1 MRKENALEQITYK
14 QAGVNLDAAQD
25 IKERI
30 KSIVAPTHGAQ
41 VLGGVGGFG
50 ALYRLGG
57 YKDPVLVSSTDG
69 VGTKLKL
76 AIMMHRY
83 DTIGEDL
90 VNACINDIIVC
101 GAQPLFFLDY
111 LAVAALD
118 NDVVAALIAGMA
130 RACEQAGCA
139 LIGGETAQMPGIY
152 AAGDFDMA
160 GFVVGAVER
169 DAILDG
175 SDIRPGDAII
185 GIPSNGLHTNGYSL
199 VRHALGLDDNPSALN
214 EVVPELAP
222 GTTQG
227 VTIGDALLMPHPSY
241 VDAVRPVLP
250 VIKGMAHITGGG
262 LVENMP
268 RILPEGVAAQFDSS
282 TWRVPPI
289 FTLLQERAL
298 ISSEEMYRVFN
309 MGIGM
314 ALVCDP
320 SEAGAVLAGVPNA
333 EVVGEVARGEGGGRV
348 SIA

>member
-1 MRKENALEQITYK
+1 MEQITYK

-30 KSIVAPTHGAQ
+30 KSIVSPTHGAQ

-76 AIMMHRY
+76 AIMMDRY

-90 VNACINDIIVC
+90 VNACVNDIIVC

-118 NDVVAALIAGMA
+118 NDVIAALIAGMA
-130 RACEQAGCA
+130 RACKQAECA
-139 LIGGETAQMPGIY
+139 LIGGETAQMPGLY
-152 AAGDFDMA
+152 ADGDFDMA

-169 DAILDG
+169 DSILDG
-175 SDIRPGDAII
+175 SGIRPGDAII

-199 VRHALGLDDNPSALN
+199 VRHALGLDDDPSALN
-214 EVVPELAP
+214 EVVPELAH
-222 GTTQG
+222 GTTKG
-227 VTIGDALLMPHPSY
+227 VTLGDALLTPHPSY

-250 VIKGMAHITGGG
+250 IIKGMAHITGGG
-262 LVENMP
+262 IVENVP
-268 RILPEGVAAQFDSS
+268 RILPEGTSARFDSS

-298 ISSEEMYRVFN
+298 IASEEMYRVFN

-314 ALVCDP
+314 ALVCD
-320 SEAGAVLAGVPNA
+320 SAEVDAVLASVPDA
-333 EVVGEVARGEGGGRV
+333 ELVGEVTANVNGERV
-348 SIA
+348 VVN

>member
-1 MRKENALEQITYK
+1 MQQITYE

-30 KSIVAPTHGAQ
+30 KSIVAPTHGAN

-50 ALYRLGG
+50 ALYQLSG
-57 YKDPVLVSSTDG
+57 YDDPVLVSSTDG

-76 AIMMHRY
+76 AITMNRY

-90 VNACINDIIVC
+90 VNACVNDIIVC

-111 LAVAALD
+111 LAVASLD
-118 NDVVAALIAGMA
+118 SDVVAALISGMA

-139 LIGGETAQMPGIY
+139 LIGGETAQMPGLY
-152 AAGDFDMA
+152 AHGDFDMA

-175 SDIRPGDAII
+175 SDIRAGDAII

-214 EVVPELAP
+214 EVIPELGA
-222 GTTQG
+222 G
-227 VTIGDALLMPHPSY
+227 VTLGDALLTPHPSY
-241 VDAVRPVLP
+241 VEAVRPVLP
-250 VIKGMAHITGGG
+250 IVKGMAHITGGG
-262 LVENMP
+262 IIENIP
-268 RILPEGVAAQFDSS
+268 RILSDGTAAHFDS
-282 TWRVPPI
+282 TAWRIPPI
-289 FTLLQERAL
+289 FTLLQERAA
-298 ISSEEMYRVFN
+298 ISRQEMYRVFN

-314 ALVCDP
+314 ALVCD
-320 SEAGAVLAGVPNA
+320 AAQVGAVLAAVPTA
-333 EVVGEVARGEGGGRV
+333 EIVGEVSQHNSGERV

>member
-1 MRKENALEQITYK
+1 M
-14 QAGVNLDAAQD
+14 DAAQD

-30 KSIVAPTHGAQ
+30 KSIVAPTHGAN

-57 YKDPVLVSSTDG
+57 YDDPVLVSSTDG

-90 VNACINDIIVC
+90 VNACVNDIIVC

-118 NDVVAALIAGMA
+118 NNIVAALIAGMA
-130 RACEQAGCA
+130 RACKQADCA
-139 LIGGETAQMPGIY
+139 LIGGETAQMPGLY
-152 AAGDFDMA
+152 ADGDFDMA

-199 VRHALGLDDNPSALN
+199 VRHALGLDDDPSALN
-214 EVVPELAP
+214 EVVPELGE
-222 GTTQG
+222 GTTL
-227 VTIGDALLMPHPSY
+227 GDALLLPHPSY
-241 VDAVRPVLP
+241 IETVRPVLP
-250 VIKGMAHITGGG
+250 MLKGMAHITGGG
-262 LVENMP
+262 IVENIP
-268 RILPEGVAAQFDSS
+268 RILPDGTSARFDSS

-289 FTLLQERAL
+289 FTLLQERAA
-298 ISSEEMYRVFN
+298 ISRQEMYRVFN

-314 ALVCDP
+314 ALICDQ
-320 SEAGAVLAGVPNA
+320 AQVDAVLKAVPNA
-333 EVVGEVARGEGGGRV
+333 AVVGEVSQHDDGERV

>member
-1 MRKENALEQITYK
+1 MEQITYK

-30 KSIVAPTHGAQ
+30 KSIVAPTHGIQ

-50 ALYRLGG
+50 ALYRLSG
-57 YKDPVLVSSTDG
+57 YNDPVLVSSTDG

-76 AIMMHRY
+76 AIMMDRY

-90 VNACINDIIVC
+90 VNACVNDIIVC

-118 NDVVAALIAGMA
+118 NDVVGALIAGMA

-152 AAGDFDMA
+152 ADGDFDMA

-199 VRHALGLDDNPSALN
+199 VRHALGLDDDPSALY
-214 EVVPELAP
+214 EIVPEL
-222 GTTQG
+222 GEGLTL
-227 VTIGDALLMPHPSY
+227 GDALLTPHPSY

-250 VIKGMAHITGGG
+250 IIKGMAHITGGG
-262 LVENMP
+262 IIENIP
-268 RILPEGVAAQFDSS
+268 RILPDGASAQIDSS
-282 TWRVPPI
+282 AWRAPPI
-289 FTLLQERAL
+289 FTLLQERAA
-298 ISSEEMYRVFN
+298 ISREEMYRVFN

-314 ALVCDP
+314 AVVCD
-320 SEAGAVLAGVPNA
+320 AAHADDVLARVPDA
-333 EVVGEVARGEGGGRV
+333 AVVGEVSKDTSGGRV
-348 SIA
+348 SVS

>member
-1 MRKENALEQITYK
+1 MREKDLHQVTYK
-14 QAGVNLDAAQD
+14 DAGVNLDAAQD

-30 KSIVAPTHGAQ
+30 KSIVSPTHGAQ

-50 ALYRLGG
+50 ALYRLGN
-57 YKDPVLVSSTDG
+57 YNDPVLVSSADG

-76 AIMMHRY
+76 AIMMDRY

-90 VNACINDIIVC
+90 VNACVNDIIVC

-130 RACEQAGCA
+130 RACEQASCA
-139 LIGGETAQMPGIY
+139 LIGGETAQMPGLY
-152 AAGDFDMA
+152 ADGDFDMA

-199 VRHALGLDDNPSALN
+199 VRHALGLDERPSALN
-214 EVVPELAP
+214 EIVPEL
-222 GTTQG
+222 GEG
-227 VTIGDALLMPHPSY
+227 VTLGDALLTPHPSY
-241 VDAVRPVLP
+241 VDAVKPALSML
-250 VIKGMAHITGGG
+250 KGMAHITGGG
-262 LVENMP
+262 IVENIP
-268 RILPEGVAAQFDSS
+268 RILPEGISARFDSDA
-282 TWRVPPI
+282 WRVPPI
-289 FTLLQERAL
+289 FTLLQERAV
-298 ISSEEMYRVFN
+298 ISREEMHRVFN

-314 ALVCDP
+314 ALICDP
-320 SEAGAVLAGVPNA
+320 AQADAVLRAVPGAGL
-333 EVVGEVARGEGGGRV
+333 VGEALKSNGDERV
-348 SIA
+348 SIV

>member
-1 MRKENALEQITYK
+1 MEQITYR

-50 ALYRLGG
+50 ALYRLGS

-76 AIMMHRY
+76 AIMMNRY

-90 VNACINDIIVC
+90 VNACVNDIIVC

-118 NDVVAALIAGMA
+118 PDVVEALIAGMA

-139 LIGGETAQMPGIY
+139 LIGGETAQMPGLY
-152 AAGDFDMA
+152 ADGDFDMA

-169 DAILDG
+169 DDILDG

-199 VRHALGLDDNPSALN
+199 VRHALALDDDPSALN
-214 EVVPELAP
+214 EVVPEL
-222 GTTQG
+222 GDG
-227 VTIGDALLMPHPSY
+227 VTLGEALLTPHPSY

-250 VIKGMAHITGGG
+250 LLKGMAHITGGG
-262 LVENMP
+262 LIENIP
-268 RILPEGVAAQFDSS
+268 RILPAGTIARFDSS
-282 TWRVPPI
+282 AWRVPPI
-289 FTLLQERAL
+289 FTLLQERAA
-298 ISSEEMYRVFN
+298 ISREEMYRVFN

-320 SEAGAVLAGVPNA
+320 AQAGAVLAAIPSA
-333 EVVGEVARGEGGGRV
+333 DVVGNVLQSESNRDRVA
-348 SIA
+348 II

>member
-1 MRKENALEQITYK
+1 MDQITYK

-30 KSIVAPTHGAQ
+30 KTIVAPTHGAQ

-57 YKDPVLVSSTDG
+57 YSDPVLVSSTDG

-76 AIMMHRY
+76 AIMMGNY

-90 VNACINDIIVC
+90 VNACVNDIIVC

-111 LAVAALD
+111 LAVATLD

-139 LIGGETAQMPGIY
+139 LIGGETAQMPGLY
-152 AAGDFDMA
+152 ADGDFDMA

-169 DAILDG
+169 DGILDG
-175 SDIRPGDAII
+175 SDIRSGDAII

-199 VRHALGLDDNPSALN
+199 VRHALRLDDDPSALD
-214 EVVPELAP
+214 EVISEL
-222 GTTQG
+222 GDG
-227 VTIGDALLMPHPSY
+227 VTLGEALLTPHPSY
-241 VDAVRPVLP
+241 VDAVRPALP
-250 VIKGMAHITGGG
+250 MLKGMAHITGGG
-262 LVENMP
+262 LIENIP
-268 RILPEGVAAQFDSS
+268 RILPEGCAAHFDSS

-289 FTLLQERAL
+289 FTLLQERAA
-298 ISSEEMYRVFN
+298 ISREEMYRVFN

-320 SEAGAVLAGVPNA
+320 AQADAVLASVPEA
-333 EVVGEVARGEGGGRV
+333 EIVGEVSPDTNGERV
-348 SIA
+348 RILE

>member
-1 MRKENALEQITYK
+1 MEQLTYRD
-14 QAGVNLDAAQD
+14 AGVNLDAAQD

-30 KSIVAPTHGAQ
+30 KSIVAPTHGPQ

-57 YKDPVLVSSTDG
+57 YNDPVLVSSTDG

-76 AIMMHRY
+76 AIMMDRY

-101 GAQPLFFLDY
+101 GAEPLFFLDY
-111 LAVAALD
+111 LAVGVLES
-118 NDVVAALIAGMA
+118 DVVESLIAGMA

-139 LIGGETAQMPGIY
+139 LIGGETAQMPGLY
-152 AAGDFDMA
+152 ADGDFDMA

-169 DAILDG
+169 DSILDG

-199 VRHALGLDDNPSALN
+199 VRHAFGLDDDPSPLQ
-214 EVVPELAP
+214 EVVPEL
-222 GTTQG
+222 GEG

-250 VIKGMAHITGGG
+250 MIKGMAHITGGG
-262 LVENMP
+262 IVENMP
-268 RILPEGVAAQFDSS
+268 RILPEGTAANFDSS
-282 TWRVPPI
+282 AWRVPPI
-289 FTLLQERAL
+289 FTLLQERAA
-298 ISSEEMYRVFN
+298 ISREEMYRVFN

-314 ALVCDP
+314 ALVCDA
-320 SEAGAVLAGVPNA
+320 SEVDEVLASVPNA
-333 EVVGEVARGEGGGRV
+333 EVVGDVTGDVNGERV
-348 SIA
+348 SVV

>member
-1 MRKENALEQITYK
+1 
-14 QAGVNLDAAQD
+14 
-25 IKERI
+25 
-30 KSIVAPTHGAQ
+30 HGPQ

-57 YKDPVLVSSTDG
+57 YNDPVLVSSTDG

-76 AIMMHRY
+76 AIMMDRY

-101 GAQPLFFLDY
+101 GAEPLFFLDY
-111 LAVAALD
+111 LAVGVLES
-118 NDVVAALIAGMA
+118 DVVESLIAGMA

-139 LIGGETAQMPGIY
+139 LIGGETAQMPGLY
-152 AAGDFDMA
+152 ADGDFDMA

-175 SDIRPGDAII
+175 SDIAPGDAII

-199 VRHALGLDDNPSALN
+199 VRHAFGLDDNPTPLQ
-214 EVVPELAP
+214 EVVPEL
-222 GTTQG
+222 GEG

-250 VIKGMAHITGGG
+250 MIKGMAHITGGG
-262 LVENMP
+262 IVENMP
-268 RILPEGVAAQFDSS
+268 RILPEGTAARFDSS
-282 TWRVPPI
+282 AWRVPPI
-289 FTLLQERAL
+289 FTLLQERAA
-298 ISSEEMYRVFN
+298 ISREEMYRVFN

-314 ALVCDP
+314 ALVCDAT
-320 SEAGAVLAGVPNA
+320 EVDGVLASVPNA
-333 EVVGEVARGEGGGRV
+333 DLVGTVTGDANGERV
-348 SIA
+348 SVV

>member
-1 MRKENALEQITYK
+1 MEQITYK

-30 KSIVAPTHGAQ
+30 KAIVAPTHGAQ

-76 AIMMHRY
+76 AIMMDRY

-90 VNACINDIIVC
+90 VNACVNDIIVC

-118 NDVVAALIAGMA
+118 NEVVAALIAGMA
-130 RACEQAGCA
+130 RACEQADCA
-139 LIGGETAQMPGIY
+139 LIGGETAQMPGLY
-152 AAGDFDMA
+152 ADGDFDMA

-169 DAILDG
+169 EKILDG

-199 VRHALGLDDNPSALN
+199 VRHALGLDDDPSALN
-214 EVVPELAP
+214 EIVPELAQA
-222 GTTQG
+222 TTQS
-227 VTIGDALLMPHPSY
+227 VTLGDALLTPHPSY
-241 VDAVRPVLP
+241 VDAVRPILP
-250 VIKGMAHITGGG
+250 LLKGMAHITGGG
-262 LVENMP
+262 LVENIP
-268 RILPEGVAAQFDSS
+268 RILPDGTSAHLDSS

-298 ISSEEMYRVFN
+298 IASEEMYRVFN

-314 ALVCDP
+314 TLVCDP
-320 SEAGAVLAGVPNA
+320 AQADPILSAIPTA
-333 EVVGEVARGEGGGRV
+333 EVVGSVQPATNDERV
-348 SIA
+348 SIS

>member
-1 MRKENALEQITYK
+1 MEQITYK

-30 KSIVAPTHGAQ
+30 RSIVAPTHGAQ

-76 AIMMHRY
+76 AIMMDRY

-90 VNACINDIIVC
+90 VNACVNDIIVC
-101 GAQPLFFLDY
+101 GARPLFFLDY

-139 LIGGETAQMPGIY
+139 LIGGETAQMPGLY
-152 AAGDFDMA
+152 ADGDFDMA

-169 DAILDG
+169 EKILDG
-175 SDIRPGDAII
+175 SNIRPGDAII

-199 VRHALGLDDNPSALN
+199 VRHALGLEDDPSALN
-214 EVVPELAP
+214 EVVPELAQA
-222 GTTQG
+222 TTQS
-227 VTIGDALLMPHPSY
+227 VTLGDALMTPHPSY
-241 VDAVRPVLP
+241 VDAIRPVLP

-262 LVENMP
+262 LVENIP
-268 RILPEGVAAQFDSS
+268 RILPDGTSARLDSS

-298 ISSEEMYRVFN
+298 ISREEMYRVFN

-314 ALVCDP
+314 ALVCDQA
-320 SEAGAVLAGVPNA
+320 EARAVLDDVPGA
-333 EVVGEVARGEGGGRV
+333 EIVGEVTADSGGERMSV
-348 SIA
+348 A